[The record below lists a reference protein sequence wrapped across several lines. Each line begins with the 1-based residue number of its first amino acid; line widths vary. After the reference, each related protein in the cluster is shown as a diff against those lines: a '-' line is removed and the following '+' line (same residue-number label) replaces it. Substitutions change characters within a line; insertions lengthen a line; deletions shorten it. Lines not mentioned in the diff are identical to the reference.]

1 MLSGFTTIAFY
12 PIFDLFMS
20 IMNCKRDK
28 KTNLMMHVNFEDVE
42 CWNGIHILH
51 VCFAFLAAI
60 LFLIIA
66 LTSALCYYECKS
78 SANVPG
84 AKENGRGKFMVITY
98 IAIMSMILTF
108 MNSADYVY
116 MILVLI

>member
-1 MLSGFTTIAFY
+1 MLSGFTTIGFY

-28 KTNLMMHVNFEDVE
+28 QTNKMMHVNFKDVE

-60 LFLIIA
+60 LFLVIA

-78 SANVPG
+78 SANVPS
-84 AKENGRGKFMVITY
+84 AKVNGRGNFMLITY
-98 IAIMSMILTF
+98 IAIMSVILTF
-108 MNSADYVY
+108 MNSADFVY